1 MLDTFSAHSAS
12 SKNAIDPQLQ
22 EAIRGRAEEIYIRS
36 GSIPG
41 RDLQNWAQAEAEIL
55 RECEESLRQAAIVVE
70 VGGVQYVGE
79 YDSASSHGYSTGE
92 FGSGDDVAL
101 RFEGDKMFVR
111 RPNGM
116 ELETTIVRK
125 IG

>member
-55 RECEESLRQAAIVVE
+55 RECEESLRQAAIV
-70 VGGVQYVGE
+70 GE
-79 YDSASSHGYSTGE
+79 YDSASSHGYSAGE